1 MNLVMDIVLAL
12 FCVVLVVAVA
22 VVKLLRPPREE
33 QPRVNR
39 AVEWEQVRVNIT
51 FWAMA
56 KDLEEAR

>member
-1 MNLVMDIVLAL
+1 MDIVLAIV
-12 FCVVLVVAVA
+12 CVVLVVATA
-22 VVKLLRPPREE
+22 VVKLLRPQKVE

-39 AVEWEQVRVNIT
+39 AVEWEQLRVNIT